1 VVGDPPAA
9 ATIAAPSAGAYSERI
24 DRAPE
29 SRVST
34 ESERLARRCFAL
46 VARGETDEV
55 LELMHPHVEIVL
67 RSMRPGEVLHGRDAV
82 AGFMKWVADSFFETH
97 PDVFRP
103 IDGERIVVE
112 GRMRW
117 MDDERVLRDDPM
129 IWALEFRDGL
139 LFRSTPAHSVLEAE
153 ALLTAPPREDGR
165 S

>member
-1 VVGDPPAA
+1 MVGDPPAA
-9 ATIAAPSAGAYSERI
+9 ATIAAPWVEAYSERI
-24 DRAPE
+24 GRAPE
-29 SRVST
+29 IGVTR

-55 LELMHPHVEIVL
+55 LELMHPQVEIVL
-67 RSMRPGEVLHGRDAV
+67 RSMRPGEVLRGRDAV
-82 AGFMKWVADSFFETH
+82 AGFMKWIDESFFETH

-117 MDDERVLRDDPM
+117 MDEERVLRDDPM

-153 ALLTAPPREDGR
+153 ALLAAPARADGA
-165 S
+165 